1 MRSPSPVAGHRDE
14 LRSYDQAERAVLA
27 FSGAILSLAG
37 LVLAIGG
44 YLSSLGGSAFH
55 MLIGA
60 GLLVAGLLV
69 ASRHRAGIWVY
80 LVVFAGTLAWSLRNI
95 AGGASLAHS
104 LFGPAILLATLA
116 ALMPVLARWRASRAI
131 RSFAI
136 IATVMIALGLASA
149 ARGPLSAPTAPLTH
163 SLDAQAKGV
172 SQ

>member
-1 MRSPSPVAGHRDE
+1 MRSPSQAAGHRHE
-14 LRSYDQAERAVLA
+14 LRPYDEAERAVLG
-27 FSGAILSLAG
+27 FSGAILFLAG

-69 ASRHRAGIWVY
+69 ASRHQAGIWAY

-116 ALMPVLARWRASRAI
+116 ALMPVLARWRPSRAV
-131 RSFAI
+131 RTFAI
-136 IATVMIALGLASA
+136 ITTVMIALGLASA
-149 ARGPLSAPTAPLTH
+149 AHDPLFAPTAPVAH
-163 SLDAQAKGV
+163 SLPAQAKGV
-172 SQ
+172 PQ